1 MDGLIQRL
9 DNDLKDDDSRILIPI
24 GYILGLL
31 LGNMKPD

>member
-9 DNDLKDDDSRILIPI
+9 DNDLKDDDSRILVPI
-24 GYILGLL
+24 GHIKGLL